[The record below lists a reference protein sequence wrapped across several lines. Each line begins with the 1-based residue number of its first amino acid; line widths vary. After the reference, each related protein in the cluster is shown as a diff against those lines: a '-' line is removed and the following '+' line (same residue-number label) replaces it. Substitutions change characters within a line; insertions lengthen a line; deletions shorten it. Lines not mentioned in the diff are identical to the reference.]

1 MKDYLPRIA
10 DKLLEERLD
19 AKGAVLIEGPKWC
32 GKTTTAKQ
40 KAKSFIS
47 MDRPDMTRQY
57 QQMAELSPSTL
68 LEGETPRLIDEWQIA
83 PNIWNAVRYEVDNR
97 DEFGQ
102 FILTGSAVPNELD
115 ESMHTGTGRISRLL
129 MRPMSLYESKDSNG
143 EVSLKDLFEGQNISA
158 IDETSLEE
166 IAFFICRGGWPKA
179 IGLDEKTALFQ
190 AIDYYDAV
198 ISTDISRVDS
208 IKRDKEKA
216 KKLLKSYARHV
227 GTQSSLETIRQ
238 DMLANQS
245 DTFDQVTLYS
255 YLDALRKI
263 FVIEDSP
270 AWNPNLRS
278 KTSIRTTDTR
288 YFSDPSIATASLGIG
303 PKDLLDDLNTMG
315 FLFENLCIRDLRIY
329 TDYLDG
335 TVYHYRD
342 RYGLECDAVI
352 HLRNGAYGLV
362 EIKLGGDK
370 LIEEGAE
377 TLKDLAS
384 KINTNNMPNP
394 SFMMVLC
401 AKAPFAYKR
410 EDSVYVIPITALR
423 P

>member
-1 MKDYLPRIA
+1 MKEYLPRIA

-57 QQMAELSPSTL
+57 QQMAEISPNTL
-68 LEGETPRLIDEWQIA
+68 LKGETPRLIDEWQIS
-83 PNIWNAVRYEVDNR
+83 PNLWNAVRYEVDNR

-102 FILTGSAVPNELD
+102 FILTGSAVPNGFD
-115 ESMHTGTGRISRLL
+115 DSMHTGTGRISKLL
-129 MRPMSLYESKDSNG
+129 MRTMSLFESKDSSG
-143 EVSLKDLFEGQNISA
+143 EVSIKDLFKGENISA
-158 IDETSLEE
+158 INETSLEK

-179 IGLDEKTALFQ
+179 IGLDEKPALFQ
-190 AIDYYDAV
+190 AIDYFDAIV
-198 ISTDISRVDS
+198 STDISRVDF
-208 IKRDKEKA
+208 IKRDKERTKR
-216 KKLLKSYARHV
+216 LLKSYARHV

-245 DTFDQVTLYS
+245 DTFDQGTLYS

-263 FVIEDSP
+263 FVIEDSV

-278 KTSIRTTDTR
+278 KTSIRTTETR
-288 YFSDPSIATASLGIG
+288 YFSDPSIATASLGMG
-303 PKDLLDDLNTMG
+303 PNDLLNDLNTMG
-315 FLFENLCIRDLRIY
+315 FLFENLCVRDLRIY

-342 RYGLECDAVI
+342 KSGLECDAVI
-352 HLRNGAYGLV
+352 HLRNGAYGLI

-370 LIEEGAE
+370 LIEEGAK

-384 KINTNNMPNP
+384 KIDTKNMFKP

-410 EDSVYVIPITALR
+410 NDDVYVIPITALR

>member
-1 MKDYLPRIA
+1 MKEYLPRIA

-47 MDRPDMTRQY
+47 MDLPDMTKQY
-57 QQMAELSPSTL
+57 QQMAEISPSTL
-68 LEGETPRLIDEWQIA
+68 LEGKTPRLIDEWQIA

-102 FILTGSAVPNELD
+102 FILTGSAVPNEFD
-115 ESMHTGTGRISRLL
+115 NSMHTGIGRISRLL
-129 MRPMSLYESKDSNG
+129 MRPMSLYESKDSSG
-143 EVSLKDLFEGQNISA
+143 EVSIRDLFEDNNISA
-158 IDETSLEE
+158 INETSLEK
-166 IAFFICRGGWPKA
+166 IAFLICRGGWPKA
-179 IGLDEKTALFQ
+179 IGLEEKPSLFQ
-190 AIDYYDAV
+190 AIDYYKSV
-198 ISTDISRVDS
+198 VSTDISRVDS
-208 IKRDKEKA
+208 IKRNTEKA
-216 KKLLKSYARHV
+216 KRLLKSYARHV
-227 GTQSSLETIRQ
+227 GSQSSLETLRQ
-238 DMLANQS
+238 DMLANQA
-245 DTFDQVTLYS
+245 DTFNQVTLYS

-278 KTSIRTTDTR
+278 KASIRTTDTR
-288 YFSDPSIATASLGIG
+288 YFSDPSIATAALGIG
-303 PKDLLDDLNTMG
+303 PKDLLDDLKTMG
-315 FLFENLCIRDLRIY
+315 FLFENLCVRDLRIY

-342 RYGLECDAVI
+342 KNDLECDAVI
-352 HLRNGAYGLV
+352 HLRNGSYGLV

-370 LIEEGAE
+370 LIEEGAK

-384 KINTNNMPNP
+384 KIDTENMPKP
-394 SFMMVLC
+394 SFMAVLC

-410 EDSVYVIPITALR
+410 NDGVCVIPITTLR